1 MRELIV
7 VAKDRVGLLAHI
19 SKILGDK
26 EINIDSV
33 SVETLGKDAI
43 IHLVASRENEAVKLL
58 EDAGFKVTT
67 SDVIVLKI
75 EDQPG
80 ELAKVALTLAEAG
93 VNIRSVLFLR
103 KEDNKGLFAV
113 KVSKP
118 EKAVEIL
125 KDYL

>member
-1 MRELIV
+1 MRELII
-7 VAKDRVGLLAHI
+7 VAKDRVGLLAQI
-19 SKILGDK
+19 SKILGDNS
-26 EINIDSV
+26 INIDSV
-33 SVETLGKDAI
+33 SVETVGKDAM
-43 IHLVASRENEAVKLL
+43 IHLVASKENEAIKLL
-58 EDAGFKVTT
+58 ENAGFKVTP
-67 SDVIVLKI
+67 SDTIVLKI

-80 ELAKVALTLAEAG
+80 ELAKVALSLAEAG

>member
-1 MRELIV
+1 MRELII

-19 SKILGDK
+19 SKVLGDK
-26 EINIDSV
+26 NVNIDSV

-43 IHLVASRENEAVKLL
+43 IHLVASNEKEAMKLL
-58 EDAGFKVTT
+58 ETAGFKVTA

-80 ELAKVALTLAEAG
+80 ELAKVALTLAESG

-113 KVSKP
+113 KVNKP
-118 EKAVEIL
+118 DKAVEIL

>member
-1 MRELIV
+1 MRELII
-7 VAKDRVGLLAHI
+7 VAKEQVGLLARI

-26 EINIDSV
+26 NINIDSV
-33 SVETLGKDAI
+33 SVETVGKDAM
-43 IHLVASRENEAVKLL
+43 IHLVASQEKEAVKLL
-58 EDAGFKVTT
+58 EDAGYKVTA
-67 SDVIVLKI
+67 SDVLVLKI

-93 VNIRSVLFLR
+93 INIRSVLFMR
-103 KEDNKGLFAV
+103 KEENKGLFAV
-113 KVSKP
+113 KVTKP

>member
-1 MRELIV
+1 MRELII
-7 VAKDRVGLLAHI
+7 VAKDQVGLLAKI

-26 EINIDSV
+26 SINIDSV
-33 SVETLGKDAI
+33 SVEPVGRDAM
-43 IHLVASRENEAVKLL
+43 IHLVVSQEKEAMKLL
-58 EDAGFKVTT
+58 EDAGYKVSA

-80 ELAKVALTLAEAG
+80 ELAKVALTLAESG
-93 VNIRSVLFLR
+93 INIRSVLFLR
-103 KEDNKGLFAV
+103 KEENKGLFAV
-113 KVSKP
+113 KVTKP

>member
-1 MRELIV
+1 MRELII
-7 VAKDRVGLLAHI
+7 VAKDRVGLLAQI

-26 EINIDSV
+26 NINIDSV

-43 IHLVASRENEAVKLL
+43 IHLVASREEEATQLL
-58 EDAGFKVTT
+58 EDAGFKVTA
-67 SDVIVLKI
+67 SDTIVLKI
-75 EDQPG
+75 EDHPG
-80 ELAKVALTLAEAG
+80 ELAKVALTLAESG
-93 VNIRSVLFLR
+93 INIRSVLFLR
-103 KEDNKGLFAV
+103 KEENKGLFAV

>member
-1 MRELIV
+1 MRELII
-7 VAKDRVGLLAHI
+7 VAKDQVGLLARI
-19 SKILGDK
+19 SKILGDRS
-26 EINIDSV
+26 INIDSV
-33 SVETLGKDAI
+33 SVETVGKDAMI
-43 IHLVASRENEAVKLL
+43 RLVASQDKEATKLL
-58 EDAGFKVTT
+58 EDAGYKVTA

-93 VNIRSVLFLR
+93 INIRSVLFMR
-103 KEDNKGLFAV
+103 KEENKGLFAV
-113 KVSKP
+113 KVTKP

>member
-1 MRELIV
+1 MRELII
-7 VAKDRVGLLAHI
+7 VAREEVGLLARI

-26 EINIDSV
+26 SINIDSV
-33 SVETLGKDAI
+33 SVETVGKDAV
-43 IHLVASRENEAVKLL
+43 IHIVASQEKEAMKLL
-58 EDAGFKVTT
+58 EDAGYKVSA

-93 VNIRSVLFLR
+93 INIRSVLFMR
-103 KEDNKGLFAV
+103 KENNKGLFAV
-113 KVSKP
+113 KVTKP

>member
-7 VAKDRVGLLAHI
+7 VAKDRVGLLAQI

-26 EINIDSV
+26 NINIDSV

-43 IHLVASRENEAVKLL
+43 IHLVASRENEATKLL
-58 EDAGFKVTT
+58 EDAGFKVTA

-75 EDQPG
+75 DDQPG

-103 KEDNKGLFAV
+103 KEESKGLFAV
-113 KVSKP
+113 KVNKP
-118 EKAVEIL
+118 DKAVEIL

>member
-7 VAKDRVGLLAHI
+7 VAKDQIGLLAKI
-19 SKILGDK
+19 SKILGDNS
-26 EINIDSV
+26 INIDSV
-33 SVETLGKDAI
+33 SVETVGKDEMI
-43 IHLVASRENEAVKLL
+43 RLVASQDKEAIKLL
-58 EDAGFKVTT
+58 ESAGFKVMA

-103 KEDNKGLFAV
+103 KEANKGLFAV
-113 KVSKP
+113 KVTKP